1 MSREIKFRVWDNQ
14 SKCWCGE
21 SSHDWVGSGI
31 GNIGTYDKQP
41 WICMT
46 LGGKIMHND
55 NMGGFVDND
64 QSIYILQQYTGLKDK
79 NGVEIYE
86 GDILKCKTFDGWFD
100 KVGYYYNREV
110 KHVTACSGESEISGF
125 LYIPVEREVVGNI
138 FENPELLKNVE

>member
-14 SKCWCGE
+14 YKCWCGK

-41 WICMT
+41 CICMT
-46 LGGKIMHND
+46 LDGKIMHND
-55 NMGGFVDND
+55 NMGGFVDDD

-100 KVGYYYNREV
+100 KVGYYYNMEV
-110 KHVTACSGESEISGF
+110 KYVTAQAGESEISGF
-125 LYIPVEREVVGNI
+125 IHIPLDRKVIGNI
-138 FENPELLKNVE
+138 FENAELLKSLE

>member
-1 MSREIKFRVWDNQ
+1 MNREIKFRVWDN
-14 SKCWCGE
+14 KYNGWLHCGFPNGVGNFVAASGRGYNFQMVLDNE
-21 SSHDWVGSGI
+21 TLTDNVHEEVPFDGSNPRWVI
-31 GNIGTYDKQP
+31 
-41 WICMT
+41 
-46 LGGKIMHND
+46 
-55 NMGGFVDND
+55 
-64 QSIYILQQYTGLKDK
+64 QQYTGLKDK

-110 KHVTACSGESEISGF
+110 KYVTACSGESEISGF